1 MFLQLIHCCPILHVH
16 RSFAKLLGEVSLCR
30 ISEVEHNLCSS
41 VSSRMRHRF
50 RSSPGYASPPSTR
63 GKWQK
68 GRCRGNE
75 TKGDRNSRRTRD
87 EYYHFLNRC
96 YITLFRLTE
105 YPRRREDLENC
116 SKTIHK
122 LTILTTF
129 IQSDRRLNLSFSLEI
144 DYIVTLSTETS
155 INAYSV
161 KIHVRSE

>member
-1 MFLQLIHCCPILHVH
+1 MFT
-16 RSFAKLLGEVSLCR
+16 E
-30 ISEVEHNLCSS
+30 
-41 VSSRMRHRF
+41 
-50 RSSPGYASPPSTR
+50 ASPSSLGKSRCAGSLKWNIISARASPRGWGIDLGPPPVMHPPHLPGGNGKKEDVEETR
-63 GKWQK
+63 LK
-68 GRCRGNE
+68 GTEILAGLAMN
-75 TKGDRNSRRTRD
+75 TII
-87 EYYHFLNRC
+87 FLTGVTLR
-96 YITLFRLTE
+96 LFRLTE

-129 IQSDRRLNLSFSLEI
+129 IQSDRRLNLNFSLEI

>member
-1 MFLQLIHCCPILHVH
+1 MHPPHLPGGNGKKEDVEETRLKGTEILAGLAMNTIIFLTGVTL
-16 RSFAKLLGEVSLCR
+16 R
-30 ISEVEHNLCSS
+30 
-41 VSSRMRHRF
+41 
-50 RSSPGYASPPSTR
+50 
-63 GKWQK
+63 
-68 GRCRGNE
+68 
-75 TKGDRNSRRTRD
+75 
-87 EYYHFLNRC
+87 
-96 YITLFRLTE
+96 LFRLTE